1 MVWRMFSGKKK
12 AALKGDT
19 RLALERPSYSPP
31 FTPKRN
37 ITQQRRVK
45 SNTALGFQAVLPAEQ
60 QGGSLGITDAGTLH
74 VRLNLLMLVLLAVFG
89 VVASRLAFVA
99 LTPPAEPRPSLREMP
114 REALRR
120 GNIYDRNGIL
130 LAATLQVYSLS
141 ADPQRV
147 LDPEEIAEKLPQVLP
162 DLSPVHLLSQL
173 TEPRRRFIWIKRRL
187 TPEQAARV
195 HALGL
200 PGLEL
205 RREFVR
211 AYPHQQLAPHL
222 LGAVDIDNNGL
233 AGVERGFNTRLNRGE
248 DVHLALDVRLQ
259 ERLRQRV
266 AEALL
271 LSEAK
276 AAWGVV
282 LKTRTPE
289 GKPTREIVALV
300 SLPDFDPNHFGRAE
314 ADTRFN
320 RVTQGSYEMGSTFKL
335 FTVAQGLVNGA
346 ITANTK
352 IDARQPIQIG
362 RFTIKDYRAKKAIL
376 SVEEVLRYSSN
387 IGAAKIADLGGPEK
401 QRAFLE
407 ELGLLEP
414 LNAGIAEV
422 GQPRWPSNWG
432 RVQTFTIA
440 FGHGMS
446 VTPLHMAAAAATL
459 ADGLYMPPSVLKGGV
474 GMDGK
479 MPAVRTVIENPQT
492 LEDVHRLMRDV
503 VLNGSGRSSQLAGYD
518 IGGKTGTAEK
528 IGAGG
533 GYLKDKNLVSFVAA
547 LPMKNPEYVVLV
559 MVDEPKKG
567 YETGGRIA
575 APTVGAF
582 FRDLTQVISLPPYMP
597 EVEMFRSVLQRS
609 KRTESD
615 PYAPYILTDMRTRT
629 GLAAGVRNE
638 PVADTG
644 HD

>member
-1 MVWRMFSGKKK
+1 MIWRWWKRKEKSPAGSF
-12 AALKGDT
+12 
-19 RLALERPSYSPP
+19 LADRQPGNIPV
-31 FTPKRN
+31 FTPRRDVL
-37 ITQQRRVK
+37 QQRKVK
-45 SNTALGFQAVLPAEQ
+45 VPTSLGFQAVLPAER
-60 QGGSLGITDAGTLH
+60 GSGPLGLNEAGALH
-74 VRLNLLMLVLLAVFG
+74 VRLNLLMLALLAAFG
-89 VVASRLAFVA
+89 LVAGRLAFVA
-99 LTPPAEPRPSLREMP
+99 LTPALEPRPSLREMP

-141 ADPQRV
+141 ADPQKI
-147 LDPEEIAEKLPQVLP
+147 LDPEEVAEKLPQVLP
-162 DLSPVHLLSQL
+162 GLSPVNLLTQL
-173 TEPRRRFIWIKRRL
+173 TDPRRRFVWIKRRL
-187 TPEQAARV
+187 TPEQAAKV

-205 RREFVR
+205 RSEFVR

-222 LGAVDIDNNGL
+222 LGAVDVDNNGL
-233 AGVERGFNTRLNRGE
+233 AGVERAFNTKLNRGE
-248 DVHLALDVRLQ
+248 DVQLALDVRLQ

-266 AEALL
+266 AEALGV
-271 LSEAK
+271 SEAK

-282 LKTRTPE
+282 LKTRTEE
-289 GKPTREIVALV
+289 GLPTREIVALV
-300 SLPDFDPNHFGRAE
+300 SLPDFDPNHFGRAD
-314 ADTRFN
+314 ADSRFN

-335 FTVAQGLVNGA
+335 FTVAQGLLNRV
-346 ITANTK
+346 ITPETK
-352 IDARQPIQIG
+352 IDARFPLQIG

-387 IGAAKIADLGGPEK
+387 IGAAKIADLGGPKAQED
-401 QRAFLE
+401 FLGK
-407 ELGLLEP
+407 LGLLEP
-414 LNAGIAEV
+414 VDAGIAEV
-422 GQPRWPSNWG
+422 GKVRAPTNWG

-446 VTPLHMAAAAATL
+446 VTPLHMVGATATL
-459 ADGLYMPPSVLKGGV
+459 ADGLYLPPTVLKGGLSPNGERV
-474 GMDGK
+474 AARM
-479 MPAVRTVIENPQT
+479 VISSTQILDEI
-492 LEDVHRLMRDV
+492 HMLMRDV

-528 IGAGG
+528 IGVGG

-547 LPMKNPEYVVLV
+547 IPMKNPEYVALI
-559 MVDEPKKG
+559 MVDEPVKG

-575 APTVGAF
+575 APAVGAF
-582 FRDLTQVISLPPYMP
+582 FRDLTQVIALPPYMP
-597 EVEMFRSVLQRS
+597 EVENFRRTLARA

-615 PYAPYILTDMRTRT
+615 PYAPYILTDLRTRS

-638 PVADTG
+638 PVDEDSG

>member
-1 MVWRMFSGKKK
+1 MAWFKIFGKKK
-12 AALKGDT
+12 ASPSLGGS
-19 RLALERPSYSPP
+19 LSLERQSYTPA

-37 ITQQRRVK
+37 VVQQRRVK
-45 SNTALGFQAVLPAEQ
+45 SSTALGFQAVLPAEH
-60 QGGSLGITDAGTLH
+60 QGGSLGITEAGTLH
-74 VRLNLLMLVLLAVFG
+74 VRLNLLMLVLLGVFG
-89 VVASRLAFVA
+89 IVSARLAFVA
-99 LTPPAEPRPSLREMP
+99 LTPPAEPRSSLREMP

-147 LDPEEIAEKLPQVLP
+147 LDPEEVAEKLPQVLP
-162 DLSPVHLLSQL
+162 GLSPVHLLSQL

-187 TPEQAARV
+187 TPEQAAKV

-200 PGLEL
+200 PGVEL

-222 LGAVDIDNNGL
+222 LGAVDVDNNGL
-233 AGVERGFNTRLNRGE
+233 AGVERAFNVRLNRGE
-248 DVHLALDVRLQ
+248 DLHLALDVRLQ

-271 LSEAK
+271 QSEAK

-282 LKTRTPE
+282 LKTRTE
-289 GKPTREIVALV
+289 GGKPTREIVALV
-300 SLPDFDPNHFGRAE
+300 SLPDFDPNHFGRA
-314 ADTRFN
+314 APDTRFN

-346 ITANTK
+346 ITASTK
-352 IDARQPIQIG
+352 IDARFPIQING
-362 RFTIKDYRAKKAIL
+362 FTIRDYRAKKAIL
-376 SVEEVLRYSSN
+376 TAEEVLRYSSN
-387 IGAAKIADLGGPEK
+387 IGAAKIAELGGPTK
-401 QRAFLE
+401 QREFLE
-407 ELGLLEP
+407 DLGLLDT

-422 GQPRWPSNWG
+422 GKPQAPRNWG

-440 FGHGMS
+440 YGHGMS
-446 VTPLHMAAAAATL
+446 VTPLHMVTAAAAL
-459 ADGLYMPPSVLKGGV
+459 ADGLYMPPSVLLGGV

-479 MPAVRTVIENPQT
+479 MPAARTVIENHQT

-528 IGAGG
+528 IGSTG

-547 LPMKNPEYVVLV
+547 LPMKNPEYVALV

-582 FRDLTQVISLPPYMP
+582 FRDLTQVIALPPYMP
-597 EVEMFRSVLQRS
+597 EVEMFRNILQRF

-615 PYAPYILTDMRTRT
+615 PYAAYILTDMRTRT
-629 GLAAGVRNE
+629 GLAAGIRNI
-638 PVADTG
+638 PAADTG